1 MKRSFILAAVILSA
15 ASALGVLVQV
25 RKNDLGWDA
34 AKSQYKLYNGWF
46 LSPVGKRVTLNGDM
60 PGSIVLS
67 TDGRYILVG
76 THGYND
82 HSLTV
87 IDRQTQE
94 ITDSKKVDRSSFGLA
109 VVGDTVYSSGGR
121 SAGTAAL
128 PDIRRWRIHDGKLT
142 ELEPLNLPN
151 LAADQRFVTSIVAD
165 RDRLY
170 VANAQSD
177 EILRLDPSGAVQRRV
192 KVGYRPRMIA
202 VAPDGLTLAV
212 SEWGDKGVVLLD
224 AETLATRER
233 FSTLPHPTAILY
245 HPDGRLFVAESG
257 SNTIV
262 QIRDHALI
270 RTTVSIDRSHPVG
283 PTPTGL
289 ALSPDGKRL
298 FVTLAGENSVASL
311 AIDGDRPIVQGHIP
325 TERWPSAVA
334 VSPDGKT
341 LMVATAKG
349 FYGPSELEG
358 KPLPGADGAKA
369 QMTARV
375 AFLDMPSADSLKHFS
390 TMARKDLPE
399 GIGAAHLS
407 RGQIAEAMRNLGGI
421 KHVIY
426 VIKEN
431 KTFDQV
437 LGDLS
442 GANGDPSV
450 TVFGERV
457 TTNQHALAQRFVVL
471 DNLYSDAEASQVG
484 HQWADSAYAS
494 EYTESQWSSNYGG
507 KGELD
512 SDDRLTSS
520 PGDYL
525 WSAARKQ
532 GLWARVYGEYVDVQE
547 DHGSLKSPE
556 KKANPERW
564 GYSEPWERVF
574 AGGGRDTEKLA
585 TFLVELKGF
594 EQTGKMPS
602 LMVMALPDDHTH
614 GYSAGSYSPK
624 AMVGDNDLAVGR
636 LVEAIS
642 HSRFWKDTAIF
653 VIQDDTQGGLDHVDS
668 HRTYGF
674 VFSPYSQSHSVD
686 STHYTTASM
695 LLTMEKILGLPPMS
709 SYDANATPM
718 LRPFLGKPNFAT
730 FRAVP
735 PCAEINDKNPDKT
748 ELAAE
753 TSRLDWSD
761 IDRADPDGVSRLLWK
776 GERPG
781 VPYPG
786 GPILKR

>member
-1 MKRSFILAAVILSA
+1 MLSA
-15 ASALGVLVQV
+15 ASALGVFVQV
-25 RKNDLGWDA
+25 RRNDLGWDA
-34 AKSQYKLYNGWF
+34 GKTRYKLYNGWF

-60 PGSIVLS
+60 PGSIVFS
-67 TDGRYILVG
+67 SDGRYILVG

-87 IDRQTQE
+87 IDRQTGE
-94 ITDSKKVDRSSFGLA
+94 ITDSKKVARSSFGLA
-109 VVGDTVYSSGGR
+109 VIGDTVLSSGGR

-128 PDIRRWRIHDGKLT
+128 PDIRRWRLQAGKLT
-142 ELEPLNLPN
+142 ETEPLNLPD
-151 LAADQRFVTSIVAD
+151 LGPKDRFVTSIAAD
-165 RDRLY
+165 RSRVY

-177 EILRLDPSGAVQRRV
+177 EILRLDESGAVQKRV

-202 VAPDGLTLAV
+202 VSPDGQTLAV
-212 SEWGDKGVVLLD
+212 TEWGDKGVLLLD
-224 AETLATRER
+224 ADSLATRER
-233 FSTLPHPTAILY
+233 FATLAHPTAILY

-257 SNTIV
+257 SNTV
-262 QIRDHALI
+262 LQIRDHALT
-270 RTTVSIDRSHPVG
+270 RVTVSIDPTHPVG

-289 ALSPDGKRL
+289 ALSPDGRRL
-298 FVTLAGENSVASL
+298 FVTLAGENAVAALGVDS
-311 AIDGDRPIVQGHIP
+311 DRPIVAGHIP
-325 TERWPSAVA
+325 TERWPSSVA

-349 FYGPSELEG
+349 FYGPSEMEG
-358 KPLPGADGAKA
+358 KAIPGADAAKG

-375 AFLDMPSADSLKHFS
+375 AFLEMPTADALKRLS
-390 TMARKDLPE
+390 DMARKNLPE
-399 GIGAAHLS
+399 GIDASHLS
-407 RGQIAEAMRNLGGI
+407 KGQIAEASRNLGAI

-437 LGDLS
+437 LGDLP

-450 TVFGERV
+450 TVFGEKV
-457 TTNQHALAQRFVVL
+457 TTNQHALAKRFVVL
-471 DNLYSDAEASQVG
+471 DNLYCDGEASQVG
-484 HQWADSAYAS
+484 HQWTDSAYAN
-494 EYTESQWSSNYGG
+494 EYTESQWSSNYGD
-507 KGELD
+507 KGEMD
-512 SDDRLTSS
+512 SDQRLTSS

-547 DHGSLKSPE
+547 GHGSLESAE

-574 AGGGRDTEKLA
+574 ARGGRDTEKLA
-585 TFLVELKGF
+585 TFLNELKGF
-594 EQTGKMPS
+594 ERTGKMPT

-624 AMVGDNDLAVGR
+624 AMVGNNDLAVGQ

-642 HSRFWKDTAIF
+642 NSRFWKDTAIF

-668 HRTYGF
+668 HRSYGF
-674 VFSPYSQSHSVD
+674 VFSPYSQKRLVD
-686 STHYTTASM
+686 STHYSTASM

-709 SYDANATPM
+709 SYDAHATPM
-718 LRPFLGKPNFAT
+718 LRPFLGKPDLTA
-730 FRAVP
+730 FRAVA
-735 PCAEINDKNPDKT
+735 PCPEIDDKNPSGT
-748 ELAAE
+748 VLAAE
-753 TSRLDWSD
+753 TAKLDWSD

-781 VPYPG
+781 LPYPAT
-786 GPILKR
+786 RR

>member
-1 MKRSFILAAVILSA
+1 MKKSLVFAVAGLVA
-15 ASALGVLVQV
+15 ASALGVFVQV

-34 AKSQYKLYNGWF
+34 GKTRYKLYNGWF

-60 PGSIVLS
+60 PGSIVFS
-67 TDGRYILVG
+67 ADGKYALVG

-87 IDRQTQE
+87 IDRATGE
-94 ITDSKKVDRSSFGLA
+94 ISDSKKVDRSSFGLA
-109 VVGDTVYSSGGR
+109 VVGETILTSGGR
-121 SAGTAAL
+121 SSGTSAR
-128 PDIRRWRIHDGKLT
+128 PDIRRWRLQNGKLS
-142 ELEPLNLPN
+142 EADPINLPDLKPN
-151 LAADQRFVTSIVAD
+151 ERFVTSIVAD
-165 RDRLY
+165 RNRVF

-177 EILRLDPSGAVQRRV
+177 EILRLDERGRVLKRV

-202 VAPDGLTLAV
+202 VSPDGQTLAV
-212 SEWGDKGVVLLD
+212 TEWGDKGVVFLNAD
-224 AETLATRER
+224 TLATEDRIV
-233 FSTLPHPTAILY
+233 TLPHPTAILY
-245 HPDGRLFVAESG
+245 HPDGRVFVAESG
-257 SNTIV
+257 SNTV
-262 QIRDHALI
+262 LQIRDHALV
-270 RTTVSIDRSHPVG
+270 RETVSIDRENPIG

-298 FVTLAGENSVASL
+298 LVSLAGENSVAVVDIS
-311 AIDGDRPIVQGHIP
+311 GDRPTVEGHVP
-325 TERWPSAVA
+325 TERWPSSVA
-334 VSPDGKT
+334 VTPDGKT

-349 FYGPSELEG
+349 FFGPSEEG
-358 KPLPGADGAKA
+358 GKAIPGADTAKA
-369 QMTARV
+369 QMKARV
-375 AFLDMPSADSLKHFS
+375 AFLEMPTGKQLKQLS
-390 TMARKDLPE
+390 EMARKNLPE
-399 GIGAAHLS
+399 GVKAARLS
-407 RGQIAEAMRNLGGI
+407 KDQIAEASRNLGSI

-437 LGDLS
+437 LGDLP
-442 GANGDPSV
+442 GTNGDPSV
-450 TVFGERV
+450 TIFGEKV
-457 TTNQHALAQRFVVL
+457 TTNQHALAKRFVVL
-471 DNLYSDAEASQVG
+471 DNLYSDGEASQVG
-484 HQWADSAYAS
+484 HQWTDSAYAN

-512 SDDRLTSS
+512 SDERLTSS

-525 WSAARKQ
+525 WSAARKK

-547 DHGSLKSPE
+547 GHGSLEDAE

-564 GYSEPWERVF
+564 GYSEAWERVF
-574 AGGGRDTEKLA
+574 ARDGRDTEKLA
-585 TFLVELKGF
+585 TFLAELKAW
-594 EQTGKMPS
+594 ERTGKMPS

-614 GYSAGSYSPK
+614 GYSAGAYSPK
-624 AMVGDNDLAVGR
+624 AMVGDNDLAVGQ

-674 VFSPYSQSHSVD
+674 VFSPFSQKREID
-686 STHYTTASM
+686 STHYSTASM

-709 SYDANATPM
+709 SYDARATPM
-718 LRPFLGKPNFAT
+718 LRPFLGKPNLAA

-735 PCAEINDKNPDKT
+735 PCPEINDKNPPRT
-748 ELAAE
+748 ALAAE
-753 TSRLDWSD
+753 TDKLDWSD
-761 IDRADPDGVSRLLWK
+761 IDLADPEGVSRLLWK

-781 VPYPG
+781 VPYPAS
-786 GPILKR
+786 RR